1 MDDGEKYVLIHCH
14 LRSSSQLNIRFKARN
29 ALATLSEI
37 AMAYDQD
44 GIDIYFLNESTTEGQ
59 NITVRS

>member
-1 MDDGEKYVLIHCH
+1 MLIHCH
-14 LRSSSQLNIRFKARN
+14 PRSSSQLNIHYKARN

-44 GIDIYFLNESTTEGQ
+44 GIDIYFLNELTTEGQ